1 MVTTTRKLYFFLG
14 MKNKGVHHQMLEK
27 PVCQGRAPTSG
38 RNIVAPSYS
47 IMEAEN
53 NFNGFDHRIAHD
65 G

>member
-1 MVTTTRKLYFFLG
+1 